1 MNLTIFGATGKTGLH
16 LVKQALERNNQ
27 VTAFVRNPDILN
39 LNNQKLQIIQGD
51 IIDSEIVDRAVAQ
64 VDAVLS
70 VLGPTENKPT
80 YTVSKGTENI
90 LHAMEKHQVKRLVIS
105 AGAGVSDPKDKP
117 GFLDKIIQFLLKR
130 FSRYVLEDMQQT
142 VEIVRN
148 SDLEWTIVRVPML
161 TDAPPTG
168 EVKAGY
174 IGGGIGPRVNR
185 SDLASFMLDQ
195 LDDPTYVRQAPAIS
209 N

>member
-1 MNLTIFGATGKTGLH
+1 MNLTIFGATGRTGLH
-16 LVKQALERNNQ
+16 LVKKALERNHQ
-27 VTAFVRNPDILN
+27 VTAFVRNPDKLN
-39 LNNQKLQIIQGD
+39 LNNQKLQIVQGD
-51 IIDSEIVDRAVAQ
+51 IVDSGIVDRAIAKA
-64 VDAVLS
+64 DAVLS

-105 AGAGVSDPKDKP
+105 SGAGVSDSMDKP

-130 FSRYVLEDMQQT
+130 FSRYVLEDMQKT

-168 EVKAGY
+168 EVKVGY
-174 IGGGIGPRVNR
+174 IGKNIGPRINR
-185 SDLASFMLDQ
+185 ADLASFMLDQ
-195 LDDPTYVRQAPAIS
+195 LDDSRYVHQAPAIS